1 MMLTDQ
7 FSLLIFVTILVLN
20 SSLLTTTTT
29 KTLNLCTQ
37 GKECSNE
44 VELRQAPRSCRSNFG
59 LFFKQKGDDSKDE
72 GENPGILSSIWKGI
86 KRFVP
91 DVTKAKIEKSY
102 EVPQTEGGYR
112 YHIRLVGSNVNNRRH
127 VITRILRYFP
137 DIKWET
143 AADIVDTAIF
153 DGKALVRVLNSL

>member
-1 MMLTDQ
+1 MCKIVSYITN
-7 FSLLIFVTILVLN
+7 IN
-20 SSLLTTTTT
+20 S
-29 KTLNLCTQ
+29 
-37 GKECSNE
+37 SNE
-44 VELRQAPRSCRSNFG
+44 VEPRQAPRSCRSNFG

-112 YHIRLVGSNVNNRRH
+112 YHIRLVGSNGTILLH
-127 VITRILRYFP
+127 VSFMLLLSISTL
-137 DIKWET
+137 
-143 AADIVDTAIF
+143 
-153 DGKALVRVLNSL
+153 SLLQSIIGVM